1 MDHADLMDQHQRL
14 LIPAD
19 LTLHADHRVQLFLTR
34 PVVPQATL
42 QHHPGQKAQAAD
54 QTELARHAKPLARQ
68 LRHTDPTVLTAHM
81 VQTEL
86 MLLPLLPAVQSVTKT
101 WLAIVG

>member
-1 MDHADLMDQHQRL
+1 MVHADLMDQHQSL

-19 LTLHADHRVQLFLTR
+19 LTLHADHRVQLFLTL
-34 PVVPQATL
+34 PVVPQVTL
-42 QHHPGQKAQAAD
+42 QHHPVQKAQAAD
-54 QTELARHAKPLARQ
+54 LTDLARHAEPLARQ

-86 MLLPLLPAVQSVTKT
+86 MLLPLLPAVQSVTRT
-101 WLAIVG
+101 CLAIVG